1 VAILNP
7 TISIILKYSFKNT
20 KAIIAEVG
28 GIKKKRVTVLL
39 AEPLCNR
46 YINIEKAPKETKKIW
61 WLIAVMKV
69 KLKTMNDFS
78 KNKTINA

>member
-1 VAILNP
+1 MAILNP

-46 YINIEKAPKETKKIW
+46 YINIEKAPKETKKN
-61 WLIAVMKV
+61 LVAYSSYE
-69 KLKTMNDFS
+69 S
-78 KNKTINA
+78 KIKNYE